1 MANDEII
8 KSSEDSQKVIYI
20 KSNKLTEDELKFYKY
35 VWMLG
40 EEDLEEFSDEQCVA
54 KYNNLKLQDSAAT
67 DGSNKLSNNTT
78 EKKQKIKE
86 RISSYV
92 KGLKLDYSYAIPEVW
107 IALSNDNYKKCK
119 KLRDNPENIEK
130 EKENKKLA
138 QAETLIAKWSCE
150 NADKGK
156 LKSQSLLNI
165 DRYYDFYTGMTPYV
179 EVYFRTGVKNENGVK
194 EAVWTSINSVEHPFI
209 SNINVKDNGVKTVT
223 VELYD
228 KDFASYSKFAI
239 RKDKSFLNKGEI
251 IKDEYYSLDQLIKAT
266 LRNDFSSNTYNTNYK
281 DERATKELDISF
293 TAKYININT
302 NKQEEVNISYK
313 IEDANMVINNGI
325 YASKISDTDKQKIAK
340 DFKDW
345 KASQV
350 SKKEN
355 YYYKD
360 KTSENQNNGS
370 SEETELDG
378 NYLKMID
385 ENDGS
390 FLSTTNLKIR
400 FGYADYNRDMTDT
413 KLSAY
418 FTDKKSEVTINARDA
433 RWWNMSNDYGE
444 DWSVDL
450 HTWIGA
456 DGKIV
461 TASETIDKK
470 NNNVSTEGHNNYT
483 ENGDSGSIKKQMES
497 PDQTT
502 QATRSIE
509 LMITGY
515 KSTLTA
521 TGIKYTLTCIEAK
534 EAKLMRKRFLQRFSE
549 IVDYPEGVLYSLM
562 RMFNEYNGEP
572 LDKDVKIV
580 FMQDEYDDSSLT
592 KNLLVQ
598 KYDLKNLT
606 EEERKNV
613 TYTDTFNAVRNGE
626 SVRAD
631 LLAKISLGLG
641 VEASLSNYRQ
651 ISENP
656 PLTKSMAALINEFCA
671 ACPPK
676 KLEQTVKKVYDEN
689 GEEVKI
695 DPNEQ
700 TARPLKWFSVVDGGS
715 DKSKPMTYIVL
726 YYRKQLK
733 PKMIRQYYWG
743 PNLPFNSC
751 VKQINIENKNEFALL
766 SSVKTFNSAD
776 GTVNSRINSN
786 NINTTDDKYKKETEE
801 INTSTRIENVDDFL
815 RDPNKTEY
823 DIIANSAV
831 TGAAYDI
838 ALSSGVY
845 EGSIDILG
853 DPFFLFNGI
862 MQPCT
867 YPIRLNVLV
876 PKNETE
882 LRTKGDNG
890 DKIKQK
896 HINLGTDNDFIGGT
910 QRYHELSGYYLIKD
924 IEHNITPSGFTTK
937 LGIISYPN
945 LEKQV
950 LLNNAKPGT
959 MGRNC

>member
-1 MANDEII
+1 MAANIRNL
-8 KSSEDSQKVIYI
+8 EDSQKLIFI
-20 KSNKLTEDELKFYKY
+20 ESKKLTEDELKFYKY

-40 EEDLEEFSDEQCVA
+40 KEDLEEFSIEQCAV
-54 KYNNLKLQDSAAT
+54 KYNGLKLYDSTAT
-67 DGSNKLSNNTT
+67 DDSNILSNNTK
-78 EKKQKIKE
+78 EKKQKIKA
-86 RISSYV
+86 RISSYL
-92 KGLKLDYSYAIPEVW
+92 KDLKLDRSYSREVW
-107 IALSNDNYKKCK
+107 IALSNDNYEKCK
-119 KLRDNPENIEK
+119 KLRDNPGNIEK

-138 QAETLIAKWSCE
+138 QAEELIAKWSCE
-150 NADKGK
+150 NAENNPE
-156 LKSQSLLNI
+156 SQSLLNI

-179 EVYFRTGVKNENGVK
+179 EVYFRTGIKNENGVK

-209 SNINVKDNGVKTVT
+209 SNINVKDNGIKTVT

-239 RKDKSFLNKGEI
+239 RKDKSFLNKGNL
-251 IKDEYYSLDQLIKAT
+251 KDEYYSLDQLIKAT

-281 DERATKELDISF
+281 DERGTKELDISF
-293 TAKYININT
+293 TAKYINVNT

-313 IEDANMVINNGI
+313 IEDANMVINSGL
-325 YASKISDTDKQKIAK
+325 YASKISKTDKQKITK

-345 KASQV
+345 KKRQA
-350 SKKEN
+350 SKKEK

-360 KTSENQNNGS
+360 KISENQNIGS

-400 FGYADYNRDMTDT
+400 FGYVDYNRNMTDT

-456 DGKIV
+456 DGKIL
-461 TASETIDKK
+461 TASETKNKK

-483 ENGDSGSIKKQMES
+483 EDGKFGSIKKQMES
-497 PDQTT
+497 ADQTT

-626 SVRAD
+626 SIRAD

-641 VEASLSNYRQ
+641 SEASLSNYRQ

-656 PLTKSMAALINEFCA
+656 PLTKSVAALISEFCA

-689 GEEVKI
+689 GEEVRI

-700 TARPLKWFSVVDGGS
+700 TARPLKWFSVFDDGKSGE
-715 DKSKPMTYIVL
+715 SKPMTYIVL

-786 NINTTDDKYKKETEE
+786 NINTTDNKYKKETEE
-801 INTSTRIENVDDFL
+801 INSQTKIEDVDKFL
-815 RDPNKTEY
+815 NSPNTKEY

-882 LRTKGDNG
+882 LRTKGKDE
-890 DKIKQK
+890 DVIKQK
-896 HINLGTDNDFIGGT
+896 HINLGTNNDFYGNT
-910 QRYHELSGYYLIKD
+910 QRYHELSGYYLIKE
-924 IEHNITPSGFTTK
+924 IEHNITPNSFTTK
-937 LGIISYPN
+937 LNILSYPN
-945 LEKQV
+945 IEKQI
-950 LLNNAKPGT
+950 LIENMKPDPIGE
-959 MGRNC
+959 NC

>member
-1 MANDEII
+1 MAKGNDKII
-8 KSSEDSQKVIYI
+8 KAEDSQKVIYI
-20 KSNKLTEDELKFYKY
+20 KSDKLTEDELKFYKY

-40 EEDLEEFSDEQCVA
+40 EEDLEEFSDEQCTV
-54 KYNNLKLQDSAAT
+54 KYNGLKLYDSAAT
-67 DGSNKLSNNTT
+67 DKSNLLDNNTK
-78 EKKQKIKE
+78 EKKKKIKE

-92 KGLKLDYSYAIPEVW
+92 KGLKLDSSYTIAEVW
-107 IALSNDNYKKCK
+107 IALSNDNYEKCK
-119 KLRDNPENIEK
+119 KLRDTPESIEK

-150 NADKGK
+150 NAESKPEN
-156 LKSQSLLNI
+156 QSLLDI

-179 EVYFRTGVKNENGVK
+179 EVYFRTGVKNDNGVK

-251 IKDEYYSLDQLIKAT
+251 NDEYCSLDQLIKAT
-266 LRNDFSSNTYNTNYK
+266 LRNDFSSNIYNTNYK

-293 TAKYININT
+293 TAKYFNVNT
-302 NKQEEVNISYK
+302 KKQEEVNISYK
-313 IEDANMVINNGI
+313 TEDANMVINSGL
-325 YASKISDTDKQKIAK
+325 YASKISETDKQKIAK

-345 KASQV
+345 KARQV
-350 SKKEN
+350 SKNEK

-390 FLSTTNLKIR
+390 FLSTANLKIR
-400 FGYADYNRDMTDT
+400 FGYADYNRDMTDS
-413 KLSAY
+413 KLSTY
-418 FTDKKSEVTINARDA
+418 FEKNKTQVNVEDRNA

-461 TASETIDKK
+461 TASETTDKK

-483 ENGDSGSIKKQMES
+483 ENGDPGSIKKQMES

-502 QATRSIE
+502 QASRSIE

-641 VEASLSNYRQ
+641 VEASLSNYSQ

-656 PLTKSMAALINEFCA
+656 PLTKSVAALISEFCA

-676 KLEQTVKKVYDEN
+676 KLEQTAKKIYDEN

-700 TARPLKWFSVVDGGS
+700 AARPLKWFSVFDDGKSG
-715 DKSKPMTYIVL
+715 KSKPMTYIVL

-776 GTVNSRINSN
+776 GTVNSRINNN
-786 NINTTDDKYKKETEE
+786 NISTSTNDKKETEE
-801 INTSTRIENVDDFL
+801 INSQTRIEDVDKFL
-815 RDPNKTEY
+815 NSPNTKEY

-882 LRTKGDNG
+882 LRTKGKDEEV
-890 DKIKQK
+890 IKQK
-896 HINLGTDNDFIGGT
+896 HINLGTSNDFDGNT

-945 LEKQV
+945 LEKQI
-950 LLNNAKPGT
+950 LIENTKPNLIGK
-959 MGRNC
+959 NF